1 MIKKSGRKAKELTD
15 EEKQWIRYNLDRA
28 DLTYVNPGRKD
39 YIYIGKKRWKATILP
54 KKISTVREFA
64 RPP

>member
-1 MIKKSGRKAKELTD
+1 MNEKRERNAKELAD
-15 EEKQWIRYNLDRA
+15 EEKQWIRYSLDRA

-39 YIYIGKKRWKATILP
+39 HVYIGKKRWRMAILP
-54 KKISTVREFA
+54 KKISTMEFG